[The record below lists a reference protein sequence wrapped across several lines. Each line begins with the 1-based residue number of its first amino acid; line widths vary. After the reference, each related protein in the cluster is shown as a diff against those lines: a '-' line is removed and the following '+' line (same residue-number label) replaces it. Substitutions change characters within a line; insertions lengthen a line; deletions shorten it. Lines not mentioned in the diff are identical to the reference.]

1 MLFAHENLRRIVLP
15 NLQQADYEN
24 LPSGA
29 IFQAMI
35 ELDGEGRE
43 VDFGSLSQKIES
55 DRIASELLPMLFIG
69 IEVESEDANT
79 DDPSTAAKKCLDALR
94 LVNINRRLREIGLE
108 MASAERLGDYEEV
121 VKLSSENTELN
132 RLRKSFEPQSQ
143 IAQAEGR

>member
-1 MLFAHENLRRIVLP
+1 
-15 NLQQADYEN
+15 
-24 LPSGA
+24 
-29 IFQAMI
+29 MI
-35 ELDGEGRE
+35 DLDSEGRE

-55 DRIASELLPMLFIG
+55 DRIASELLPMLFIS
-69 IEVESEDANT
+69 IELESEDANT
-79 DDPSTAAKKCLDALR
+79 GDTSTAAKKCLDALR